1 MKKLIIVMIIVAV
14 ACTSV
19 FAGDLSI
26 GVSQGLVDT
35 SFIASYEWDKFGVQ
49 GDLGFPLI
57 FTAVAAAGAINEK
70 INDDPEE
77 QKEFN
82 VLDFILPGAHVGAYW
97 KAIDGEHFG
106 WNLGLGGTFQSYFMK
121 NKFRMIGFATLTS
134 GLRYRFN
141 DRFSMGLETSVPLA
155 LPLSLIS
162 EDVAKCTLFYYQEGE
177 GEIGDIFVVLLGS
190 TYYFINDLARISFK
204 WSI

>member
-26 GVSQGLVDT
+26 GFSQGLVDT

-57 FTAVAAAGAINEK
+57 FTTVAAAGAINEK
-70 INDDPEE
+70 INKDTEE

-106 WNLGLGGTFQSYFMK
+106 WNFGLGGTFQSYFMK
-121 NKFRMIGFATLTS
+121 SKFRMIGFATLTS

-141 DRFSMGLETSVPLA
+141 DRFSLGLETSVPLA

-162 EDVAKCTLFYYQEGE
+162 EDAAKYTLFYYQEGE
-177 GEIGDIFVVLLGS
+177 CEIGDIFVVLLGS